1 MAELIVQ
8 LAAAA
13 GLRLSSTASSVG
25 AVLELW
31 TVVEGRLWARQQPT
45 RQLRALLQT
54 DEVLLAVEQPPQ
66 APQGQ
71 EQEQAQQQH
80 EFVQLVHRVPR
91 RQPMQLVGIPAL
103 LRVPLAAAAAGL
115 AAVVA
120 LPSTSA
126 FHITPTSRPVASSWP
141 ATLMSCASVS
151 TTMLHLTQSMMR
163 SYSPPYSLRTF

>member
-103 LRVPLAAAAAGL
+103 LRVPLAAAVPEPQPLDSTAAEDSDTRTRFMRESML
-115 AAVVA
+115 WRI
-120 LPSTSA
+120 SHSSRTTSQPIPMNN
-126 FHITPTSRPVASSWP
+126 HIQSR
-141 ATLMSCASVS
+141 VS
-151 TTMLHLTQSMMR
+151 L
-163 SYSPPYSLRTF
+163 